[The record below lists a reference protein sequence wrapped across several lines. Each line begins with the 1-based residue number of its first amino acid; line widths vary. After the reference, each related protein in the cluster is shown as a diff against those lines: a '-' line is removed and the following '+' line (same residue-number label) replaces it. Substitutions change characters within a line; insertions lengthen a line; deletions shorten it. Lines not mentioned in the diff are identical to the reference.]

1 MVSTNLAAITAFT
14 RVLNM
19 PDPLQFQQYLA
30 KFHLTND

>member
-19 PDPLQFQQYLA
+19 PDAIAVSTISGKISP
-30 KFHLTND
+30 H